1 MADPAIETD
10 PDAGE
15 YSVERIE
22 DKRVINGKVRND
34 QAYFENIHKSHF
46 FSRSFLDWILSKV
59 EGLSS

>member
-34 QAYFENIHKSHF
+34 QAYFENKHKSHL
-46 FSRSFLDWILSKV
+46 FSRSFLD
-59 EGLSS
+59 